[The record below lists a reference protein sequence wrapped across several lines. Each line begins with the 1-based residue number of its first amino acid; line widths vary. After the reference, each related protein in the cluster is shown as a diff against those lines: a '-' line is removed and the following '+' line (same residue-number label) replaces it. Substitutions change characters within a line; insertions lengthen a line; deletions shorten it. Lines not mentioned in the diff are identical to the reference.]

1 MPMLDDQALQGSQR
15 NGCRARSRTCP
26 RRCSRRIN
34 KRRGRLPPKSGLRQ
48 KPAPSWPCAVTA
60 STPANRNVRCY
71 ASATARHRMQRRSNR
86 FDRPAP
92 MARRTA
98 LQRQVII
105 GSRRKR
111 SASRAVNAEER
122 ARVRLHAG
130 VQLPRKT
137 SVCLFSSTRCAAAS
151 DGCVCERENPKA
163 RFTRSAPGRSGRTD
177 WPDAP
182 GRCCPGYRPSR
193 TGAPC
198 AC

>member
-1 MPMLDDQALQGSQR
+1 MTRLCRDRNETVAALAVVLVPGVVPAASTNDGAIAAKIRIQAEASAIVALRR
-15 NGCRARSRTCP
+15 NCIHASRPKCPLLRIGNRSPSNAAASRP
-26 RRCSRRIN
+26 IQSLCSN
-34 KRRGRLPPKSGLRQ
+34 G
-48 KPAPSWPCAVTA
+48 AAHCAV
-60 STPANRNVRCY
+60 
-71 ASATARHRMQRRSNR
+71 ATRRHRQPSQ
-86 FDRPAP
+86 A
-92 MARRTA
+92 
-98 LQRQVII
+98 
-105 GSRRKR
+105 KR
-111 SASRAVNAEER
+111 LSGNAEER

-182 GRCCPGYRPSR
+182 GRCCPGCRPSR